1 MGLFLGSLSCSLI
14 RSPDRPA
21 LTPVAL
27 QCDPN
32 EVKELESSS
41 SVFLSRDCFDDSGS
55 FVSSYKLK
63 NFFCY
68 SPVKTVGGGLIGTAL
83 NLWIA
88 LGSVLSL

>member
-1 MGLFLGSLSCSLI
+1 MTPHMWGLRKSWYKLAHSQTRNRLPGWE
-14 RSPDRPA
+14 
-21 LTPVAL
+21 
-27 QCDPN
+27 N

-41 SVFLSRDCFDDSGS
+41 SVFLSQDCFDDSGS

-68 SPVKTVGGGLIGTAL
+68 SPVKTVVGGLIGTAL